1 MKKIVLSLLL
11 VLLCH
16 TLFAQTIGRQ
26 IDSLIAANKETP
38 FNGVV
43 HVWQNGKTIYSK
55 AYGFADRE
63 KKILL
68 KTSDQ
73 FGIGSISKQ
82 ITAVIILREYEKG
95 HLDLHTPIRK
105 YLPQLTEPWADSVT
119 IHHLLTHTHGIRENI
134 KGPLVF
140 TPGTRFEYSNTG
152 YGLLA
157 QIAEHTSGKSFET
170 LSAELFKECGMTNT
184 FHPALKKHKHLVN
197 GYAEDTA
204 GHINFV
210 PELDLKRASPYFTA
224 AGGFIS
230 TASDLVKWNT
240 SLHGGKI
247 LADSTYR
254 LMMTKHKNAIR
265 EHPLFGRLQY
275 GYGITI
281 DDNDGILQL
290 GQTGRVPGFNSIN
303 FYYPATK
310 TSVTV
315 LNNVQRNLQDIHK
328 LFYYHREV
336 VRIVRESLLHRK

>member
-1 MKKIVLSLLL
+1 MKAFLSLVL
-11 VLLCH
+11 VLLYH
-16 TLFAQTIGRQ
+16 ILPAQTISRQ
-26 IDSLIAANKETP
+26 IDSLIAGNTDIP
-38 FNGVV
+38 FNGVI

-55 AYGFADRE
+55 AHGFADKE

-68 KTSDQ
+68 KTSNQ
-73 FGIGSISKQ
+73 FSIGSISKQ

-95 HLDLHTPIRK
+95 HLDLYTPIRK
-105 YLPQLTEPWADSVT
+105 YLPKITEPWVDSVT
-119 IHHLLTHTHGIRENI
+119 IHHLLTHTHGIREHI

-152 YGLLA
+152 YMLLA
-157 QIAEHTSGKSFET
+157 GIAEHTSGKSFET
-170 LSAELFKECGMTNT
+170 LSAELFAECGMHNS
-184 FHPALKKHKHLVN
+184 FHPALKKHKRLAN
-197 GYAEDTA
+197 GYTEDTN
-204 GHINFV
+204 GQINFI
-210 PELDLKRASPYFTA
+210 PEPERLPLNLTA

-230 TASDLVKWNT
+230 TAEDLIKWT
-240 SLHGGKI
+240 YRLHSGKI

-265 EHPLFGRLQY
+265 QHPLFGPLQY

-281 DDNDGILQL
+281 DDTDGILQL
-290 GQTGRVPGFNSIN
+290 GQTGKLPGFNSIN

-315 LNNVQRNLQDIHK
+315 LNNVQRYPQDIHK
-328 LFYYHREV
+328 GFYYHTEV